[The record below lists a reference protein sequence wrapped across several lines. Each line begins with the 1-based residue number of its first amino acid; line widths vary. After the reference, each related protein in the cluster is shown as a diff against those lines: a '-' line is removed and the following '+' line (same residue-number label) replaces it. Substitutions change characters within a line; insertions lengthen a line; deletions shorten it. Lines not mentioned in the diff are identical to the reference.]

1 MSNMD
6 DEQKNFPKQKLNL
19 VSNEGKKKPLWLKGN
34 QQHSK
39 KKLKPSNI
47 RETEME
53 VMTDISKFM

>member
-19 VSNEGKKKPLWLKGN
+19 VSNEGKKKPLSLKGN
-34 QQHSK
+34 QQHSM